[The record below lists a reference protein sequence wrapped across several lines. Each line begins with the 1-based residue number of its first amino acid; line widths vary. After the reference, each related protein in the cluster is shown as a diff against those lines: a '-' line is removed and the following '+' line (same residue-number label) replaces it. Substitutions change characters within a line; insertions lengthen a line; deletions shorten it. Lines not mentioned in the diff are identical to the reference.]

1 MIPLQFLSLNLT
13 SPVHVAEANETQLR
27 VKAVINDNTT
37 KPTFQFDFGDGTV
50 VRESSLSLARH
61 MYHFTGNY
69 VMKVQAF
76 SLCNSSHLTAN
87 NTISVP
93 KPVKILDNVS
103 LISNATVFGE
113 TTAFRLII
121 AQGSDFTCTWYLGD
135 NVNYT
140 IHKSNPGTS
149 DLTHIYSALA
159 TYKVRVACKNRR
171 SEVSTSVLAKVQ
183 KLITGLKIF
192 PVPPILFGTQVLV
205 RWQIEDGTDVVYKAH
220 ISSNVTLEVVESKN
234 ELHAAAWV
242 RPSHYKTH
250 GEFFLH
256 VVASNAVTKWI
267 FAQLRCMV
275 LRSVIPFTP
284 KLLHKSRDIEMNE
297 TISIWFTAVNSVP
310 EVNASF
316 SITFG
321 DGNQVVVTRETFVN
335 HSYEDYGY
343 YTVKITTDNGV
354 STLNTSIRV
363 QVHKPVLRL
372 QGAVIPHF
380 AARVDDNINVTMFL
394 RIGSDFDCQ
403 WDFGDGSNPS
413 SQNLSDKFI
422 YLKGSKVNVE
432 DFTNINI
439 SANHVYKD
447 IGVFNITTICRNRLS
462 EVKATGFVT
471 VQEEITLFQVS
482 IVPPV
487 IFGKDFVV
495 NFTIASGTNVAF
507 TAFLNHKELDV
518 ENKDMHYFSSI
529 THNMYG
535 KPGQYNLTVTAE
547 NLVTSLL
554 RNTQV
559 VFIEIPISGV
569 CISMS
574 YSEANVI
581 RPGYGAEKNIFAE
594 NTPVVFQAFVENGTN
609 LEYTWSISNA
619 TMNSSWRNQ
628 TMIHAFNE
636 AGVYVV
642 ALLVENHISIIN
654 SSVSVAIQKPVSFK
668 KDKDDALRV
677 ICASPKVRNETVA
690 TEVAI
695 KTLGTNSTL
704 QIDIDNNTS
713 YWYGDFSSYTAF
725 KKTKTNNSVHYK
737 GKLRKSLILYH
748 VYKIPGIYNIRAVL
762 GNDVSRSLQTCQV
775 EILSRPC
782 KNPTVKLKYVGDT
795 PDDATSF
802 FTIDNIHIEAV
813 VDIFCPESKGSKYA
827 WTIFRENPEKGR
839 FESVS
844 YARLNDE
851 ASMQELLIKRRSLSV
866 GLYRLVLTIGMVEK
880 ELEDFVSIAEGFIQ
894 VLQSPLIAEIA
905 GGSEI
910 RRGYGPILTID
921 GANSYDPDVGLR
933 NHSGIAYLMGTQFL
947 T

>member
-27 VKAVINDNTT
+27 VKAVINDNAT

-135 NVNYT
+135 NANYT

-149 DLTHIYSALA
+149 DLTHVYSALA

-267 FAQLRCMV
+267 FAQLRCVV

-321 DGNQVVVTRETFVN
+321 DGSQVVVTRETFVN

-372 QGAVIPHF
+372 QRAVIPHF

-495 NFTIASGTNVAF
+495 NITIASGTNVNF

-559 VFIEIPISGV
+559 VCIEIPISGV

-748 VYKIPGIYNIRAVL
+748 VYKIPGIYKIRAVL

-782 KNPTVKLKYVGDT
+782 KNPTVNLKYVGGT

-827 WTIFRENPEKGR
+827 WTIFRENSEKGR

-921 GANSYDPDVGLR
+921 GVNSYDPDIGLG
-933 NHSGIAYLMGTQFL
+933 NHSGIAYLI
-947 T
+947 

>member
-13 SPVHVAEANETQLR
+13 SPVHLAEANETQLR
-27 VKAVINDNTT
+27 VKADINDNAT

-50 VRESSLSLARH
+50 VGESSLSLARH

-121 AQGSDFTCTWYLGD
+121 AQGSDFTCTWSLGD
-135 NVNYT
+135 NSNYT
-140 IHKSNPGTS
+140 IQNSNPGTS
-149 DLTHIYSALA
+149 DLTHVYSAPA

-192 PVPPILFGTQVLV
+192 PVPPILFRTQVLV

-250 GEFFLH
+250 GEFFLD
-256 VVASNAVTKWI
+256 VAASNAVTKWI
-267 FAQLRCMV
+267 FARLRCVV

-284 KLLHKSRDIEMNE
+284 KLRHKSRDIEMNE
-297 TISIWFTAVNSVP
+297 TISISFTAVNSLP
-310 EVNASF
+310 EINASF

-321 DGNQVVVTRETFVN
+321 DGSQVVVTRQTFVN

-343 YTVKITTDNGV
+343 YTVNITTDNGV
-354 STLNTSIRV
+354 STFNTSIRV

-372 QGAVIPHF
+372 QGAIIPNF

-413 SQNLSDKFI
+413 SQNLSDNFI
-422 YLKGSKVNVE
+422 YLKGSK

-462 EVKATGFVT
+462 EVKSTCLVT

-495 NFTIASGTNVAF
+495 NFTIASGTNVTF

-518 ENKDMHYFSSI
+518 ENTDMHYFSSI
-529 THNMYG
+529 THDMYD

-559 VFIEIPISGV
+559 VFIEMPISGI

-609 LEYTWSISNA
+609 LEYTWSISNV

-642 ALLVENHISIIN
+642 SLLVENHISMIN
-654 SSVSVAIQKPVSFK
+654 VSVSVAIQKPVSFE
-668 KDKDDALRV
+668 KDKDEIRPV
-677 ICASPKVRNETVA
+677 TCASPKVRNETVA
-690 TEVAI
+690 MEVAI
-695 KTLGTNSTL
+695 KTLGTNSAL

-713 YWYGDFSSYTAF
+713 YWFGDFSSYTAF
-725 KKTKTNNSVHYK
+725 KKMKTNNSVHYK
-737 GKLRKSLILYH
+737 GKLSKSLILYH

-762 GNDVSRSLQTCQV
+762 ANDVSRSLQTCQV

-795 PDDATSF
+795 PDDATNF
-802 FTIDNIHIEAV
+802 FTIDNILIEAV
-813 VDIFCPESKGSKYA
+813 VDIFCPESKESKYA
-827 WTIFRENPEKGR
+827 WTIFQENPEKGT

-851 ASMQELLIKRRSLSV
+851 ASMQELRIKRRSLSV
-866 GLYRLVLTIGMVEK
+866 GLYRLILTIGMVEE
-880 ELEDFVSIAEGFIQ
+880 ELKDFASIAEGFIQ

-921 GANSYDPDVGLR
+921 GINSYDPDIGLG
-933 NHSGIAYLMGTQFL
+933 NHSGIGYLITEKVSTG
-947 T
+947 